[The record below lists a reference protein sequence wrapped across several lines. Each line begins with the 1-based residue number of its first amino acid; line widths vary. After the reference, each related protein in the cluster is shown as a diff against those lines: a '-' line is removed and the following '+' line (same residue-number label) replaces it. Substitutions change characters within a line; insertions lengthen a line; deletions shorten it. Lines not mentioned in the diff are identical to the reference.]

1 MSKSVLLKSSLA
13 KKYWMALTGLF
24 LCTFLIGHL
33 LGNLQLF
40 AGGEEG
46 KRAFNEYGYFMS
58 HNIFIKILSYVTYI
72 SILFHAID
80 GFALAYQ
87 NKKARPVNYAY
98 NKPSANSSWASRSMA
113 LLGSAILI
121 FICTHMANFWWKAK
135 YSSTPMPLHTYMVYP
150 PMTQNAEG
158 EEMYLTIKGSAVP
171 KSGVV
176 VKNGTHL
183 FLDTKAIE
191 EQINE
196 IKRTNPMQELPDV
209 SKMNS
214 IPELGEGYKD
224 LHSLTVSFFGHNKE
238 KEGFRANEYALVA
251 VILYTLSMIVL
262 GFHLWHGF
270 SSAFQS
276 LGMRHPKYTPLI
288 KGLGRAFAVVVP
300 AAFASIPIFLYLT
313 K

>member
-58 HNIFIKILSYVTYI
+58 HNIFIKILSYTTYV

-80 GFALAYQ
+80 GFLLAFQ

-98 NKPSANSSWASRSMA
+98 SKPSANSGWASRSMA
-113 LLGSAILI
+113 LLGSIILI

-135 YSSTPMPLHTYMVYP
+135 YSSTPMPLHRVEVSAP
-150 PMTQNAEG
+150 GSEQKQSL
-158 EEMYLTIKGSAVP
+158 YLTTTGSFLPTEGLVIKH
-171 KSGVV
+171 
-176 VKNGTHL
+176 GT
-183 FLDTKAIE
+183 
-191 EQINE
+191 QIYA
-196 IKRTNPMQELPDV
+196 
-209 SKMNS
+209 
-214 IPELGEGYKD
+214 PEVNLKVGEGYKD
-224 LHSLTVSFFGHNKE
+224 LHSLTVAFFGHDKS
-238 KEGFRANEYALVA
+238 KEGFPANEFALLA
-251 VILYTLSMIVL
+251 VVLYSLAMLTLS
-262 GFHLWHGF
+262 FHLWHGF
-270 SSAFQS
+270 SSAFQT
-276 LGMRHPKYTPLI
+276 LGVRHPKYTPLI
-288 KGLGRAFAVVVP
+288 QMLGKGFAVLVP
-300 AAFASIPIFLYLT
+300 LGFASIPIFLYLT

>member
-24 LCTFLIGHL
+24 LCSFLVGHL

-46 KRAFNEYGYFMS
+46 RRAFNEYGYFMS

-80 GFALAYQ
+80 GFLLAYQ
-87 NKKARPVNYAY
+87 NRKARPVRYAY
-98 NKPSANSSWASRSMA
+98 NKPSTNSSWASRSMA
-113 LLGSAILI
+113 LLGTLILI

-135 YSSTPMPLHTYMVYP
+135 YSSVPMPLHKEMRQIP
-150 PMTQNAEG
+150 GPNG
-158 EEMYLTIKGSAVP
+158 ESMNTDYYLTTKGD
-171 KSGVV
+171 
-176 VKNGTHL
+176 
-183 FLDTKAIE
+183 FLPYHHPFVTMEPGLAEVITSIDNIDHTTFY
-191 EQINE
+191 N
-196 IKRTNPMQELPDV
+196 
-209 SKMNS
+209 SKKLK
-214 IPELGEGYKD
+214 LGEGYKD
-224 LHSLTVSFFGHNKE
+224 LHSLTVAFFGHDKTKE
-238 KEGFRANEYALVA
+238 AGFAPNEYALLA
-251 VILYTLSMIVL
+251 VILYTLSMVVL

-276 LGMRHPKYTPLI
+276 LGLRHPKYTSFI
-288 KGLGRAFAVVVP
+288 RALGRGFAVVIP